1 MTKPSFDYE
10 KVDQLFKNAK
20 SIEDITGKNGFLQE
34 MFKGTI
40 ERLLKVEMDHHLGY
54 EENDRDGKETTN
66 SRNGYSKKKLKTS
79 GGQVEIDVPRDRDG
93 EFEPHIVKK
102 HQTKTSDL
110 EQKIISMYAKGMT
123 TRDISSH
130 LADLYGTEVS
140 PTLISNVTSKVLDL
154 AKEWQSRP
162 LDPCYP
168 CLFLDAIHFKVK
180 KNSRVENK
188 AAYVCLGIKNTGIRE
203 ILGVYIGD
211 AESSK
216 FWLSVLTDLQNRGV
230 ADILI
235 ACIDGLKGFPEAIEA
250 VFPKTEIQLCI
261 VHQIRNSIRYV
272 GSKHQR
278 AFLADLKTVYQAST
292 QELAETNLNE
302 LDQRW
307 GSQYPVVINSWRSKW
322 EHLSSYFKYTGPIR
336 KMIYTTNVI
345 EGYHRQLRKVTKNRS
360 VFPSDESLFKLIY
373 LASVDASKK
382 WTMARQGWAQ
392 TVSQLAIHFGD
403 RLKIDL

>member
-1 MTKPSFDYE
+1 MIWAKLGKALSFLLS
-10 KVDQLFKNAK
+10 KLRS
-20 SIEDITGKNGFLQE
+20 SI
-34 MFKGTI
+34 
-40 ERLLKVEMDHHLGY
+40 
-54 EENDRDGKETTN
+54 
-66 SRNGYSKKKLKTS
+66 
-79 GGQVEIDVPRDRDG
+79 
-93 EFEPHIVKK
+93 
-102 HQTKTSDL
+102 
-110 EQKIISMYAKGMT
+110 
-123 TRDISSH
+123 
-130 LADLYGTEVS
+130 
-140 PTLISNVTSKVLDL
+140 
-154 AKEWQSRP
+154 
-162 LDPCYP
+162 
-168 CLFLDAIHFKVK
+168 
-180 KNSRVENK
+180 
-188 AAYVCLGIKNTGIRE
+188 
-203 ILGVYIGD
+203 
-211 AESSK
+211 
-216 FWLSVLTDLQNRGV
+216 
-230 ADILI
+230 
-235 ACIDGLKGFPEAIEA
+235 
-250 VFPKTEIQLCI
+250 
-261 VHQIRNSIRYV
+261 
-272 GSKHQR
+272 SKHQR